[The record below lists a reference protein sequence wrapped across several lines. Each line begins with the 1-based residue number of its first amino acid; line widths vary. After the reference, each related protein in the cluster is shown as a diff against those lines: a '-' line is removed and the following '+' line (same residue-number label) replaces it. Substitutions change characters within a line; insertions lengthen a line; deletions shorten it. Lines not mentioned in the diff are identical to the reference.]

1 MCVKGVLILLF
12 IAMLSR
18 PAAGGG
24 RETRAVASTETD
36 DSTPEQKPEQ
46 KPDDDDA
53 KSHMQFFEEMKKSAE
68 DTSIKV
74 GVGLE
79 Q

>member
-24 RETRAVASTETD
+24 RETRAVASTETETD
-36 DSTPEQKPEQ
+36 DSTPEQKP
-46 KPDDDDA
+46 DDDNA
-53 KSHMQFFEEMKKSAE
+53 ESHMKFFEEMKKSAE

-74 GVGLE
+74 GVELE